1 MRKLHPNYGFNTLAV
16 HSGTAPDPA
25 TGARTFP
32 IYQTASYVFD
42 DADHAASLFNLQSP
56 GFIYSRLT
64 NPTVAALEEKLA
76 TLEGGRGGTATSS
89 GHAAETLALF
99 PLMAPGM
106 EVIVA
111 DKLYGGTINLMGK
124 SYQKFGWKAIFA
136 DTEDPESF
144 RRAVTDKTRAIFI
157 ENLANPGGIVADL
170 EAIVKI
176 ANEAGVPLVVDNTLA
191 TPFLSQ
197 PFEWGADLVV
207 HSTTKYLSGQGNAIG
222 GVVIDSGK
230 FPWLGNPKYPSL
242 SAPSAEYNG
251 LIFAETFGDLAYTM
265 YSHSVSLRDLGCTQ
279 SPMNA
284 WITLNGV
291 ETLPLR
297 MERHCSN
304 GLAVAEFLE
313 KHQNVEWVSHAGLKS
328 SPYYKLGK
336 KYFPNGTGSLFA
348 FGVKGGYESGLKLLE
363 SVELFSH
370 VANLGDTRSLILHPA
385 STTHRQLTEEQR
397 IAASAGPEVVR
408 LSVGIECAED
418 LIADLD
424 QALNKLS

>member
-99 PLMAPGM
+99 PLMSPGM

-242 SAPSAEYNG
+242 SAPSVEYNG

-265 YSHSVSLRDLGCTQ
+265 YSHAVSLRDLGCTQ

-397 IAASAGPEVVR
+397 ISASAGPEVVR

-424 QALNKLS
+424 QALNKL